1 MTFAPRKNHRRHLV
15 LVGVGALVAAFFVSR
30 PDPVRADSAPVQR
43 RAWAMGTHLT
53 VTVTAVD
60 RSTALIA
67 SESALRAVSAVEAR
81 LSTWNEDSELSRLN
95 RAEPGAA
102 VEISPELESDLRLAR
117 NWWNAT
123 GGAFDPGIASL
134 VTAWDLRGI
143 GREPSVLELSSARA
157 AAGLDHLAL
166 GKGTAS
172 LGAAGFGIEEGAFGK
187 GVALREATR
196 AARAEG
202 ARCAIFEFGGQ
213 IQIEG
218 ECGERSI
225 VVADPV
231 QRNRAVARFAL
242 NTGSVATS
250 GNSERAIAVDG
261 TGYGHLLDPRTGDPA
276 PDWGAVTV
284 VASDPVAADCLST
297 ALYVMGADEAA
308 EWLRQRPGI
317 EAVFVERDKETV
329 RVTVTPGFRGR
340 LEAIEGE
347 LKYLTARDEWTELH
361 DTKTDARQLAA
372 DGERR

>member
-1 MTFAPRKNHRRHLV
+1 
-15 LVGVGALVAAFFVSR
+15 
-30 PDPVRADSAPVQR
+30 
-43 RAWAMGTHLT
+43 
-53 VTVTAVD
+53 
-60 RSTALIA
+60 
-67 SESALRAVSAVEAR
+67 
-81 LSTWNEDSELSRLN
+81 
-95 RAEPGAA
+95 
-102 VEISPELESDLRLAR
+102 
-117 NWWNAT
+117 
-123 GGAFDPGIASL
+123 
-134 VTAWDLRGI
+134 
-143 GREPSVLELSSARA
+143 
-157 AAGLDHLAL
+157 
-166 GKGTAS
+166 
-172 LGAAGFGIEEGAFGK
+172 
-187 GVALREATR
+187 
-196 AARAEG
+196 
-202 ARCAIFEFGGQ
+202 
-213 IQIEG
+213 
-218 ECGERSI
+218 
-225 VVADPV
+225 
-231 QRNRAVARFAL
+231 L